1 MEILFFMIVGGLAV
15 GVVYSAIKLWGDAAA
30 GRHGLG
36 FLGMLSLLG
45 ALGALIFMGALLGFG
60 LH

>member
-1 MEILFFMIVGGLAV
+1 MEILFFMIAGGLAL

-36 FLGMLSLLG
+36 FLGLLALLGSLG
-45 ALGALIFMGALLGFG
+45 ALVFLGLLFGFG